1 MAGNNGGCSVLD
13 CVHFISVIGAF
24 HVEIEVKMRLQ
35 KISTFL
41 ANRYRSLDKGLL
53 YSSYVLIFFG
63 ILLTFAAS
71 PGVAARNGLET
82 FYFVKKQLLFL
93 LPMVGALFMMSFLV
107 PKCSPNC
114 GVGISDFHFVDG
126 LCFYRR
132 RGNKRGAP
140 VDFIVRIRVATL

>member
-1 MAGNNGGCSVLD
+1 
-13 CVHFISVIGAF
+13 
-24 HVEIEVKMRLQ
+24 MRLQ

-82 FYFVKKQLLFL
+82 FYFVKKVKIVLPSLSITYSYFL
-93 LPMVGALFMMSFLV
+93 IIYGQ
-107 PKCSPNC
+107 
-114 GVGISDFHFVDG
+114 
-126 LCFYRR
+126 
-132 RGNKRGAP
+132 
-140 VDFIVRIRVATL
+140 